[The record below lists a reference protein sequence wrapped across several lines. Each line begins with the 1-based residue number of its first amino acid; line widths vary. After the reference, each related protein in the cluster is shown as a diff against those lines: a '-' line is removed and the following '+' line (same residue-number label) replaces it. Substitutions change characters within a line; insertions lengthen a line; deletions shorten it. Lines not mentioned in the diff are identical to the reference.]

1 LAHFLAKGLRGVAFA
16 SQALTRVHHE
26 PRYSLRSAQSG
37 SVQHAATMNDYGL
50 AARRQLV
57 EHSGLRAEG
66 ACLVA
71 GCPCKDPRIVS
82 HRRAAFFAA
91 VAREHH
97 ETADRAV
104 AADPDWRIPALAA

>member
-1 LAHFLAKGLRGVAFA
+1 LLAKRRRGVASA

-26 PRYSLRSAQSG
+26 TADSLMSG
-37 SVQHAATMNDYGL
+37 QMASLQDAATMADNDL
-50 AARRQLV
+50 ATLRQHLLEPRRLPA
-57 EHSGLRAEG
+57 SG

-91 VAREHH
+91 VARDHG
-97 ETADRAV
+97 ETPNRAV
-104 AADPDWRIPALAA
+104 PVDLEWQLPTRTF